1 MSGFFVK
8 VGDFIDETISNISAG
23 VSSGFASDLNS
34 LFPTAVSLFLLI
46 PFKWHKVRSKFRVFF
61 NDR

>member
-1 MSGFFVK
+1 MSVFFVK
-8 VGDFIDETISNISAG
+8 VEKFIGEAMGDISAG
-23 VSSGFASDLNS
+23 VSGGYASDLNS
-34 LFPTAVSLFLLI
+34 LFPAAVSLFLLI

>member
-1 MSGFFVK
+1 MDGFFVRIEK
-8 VGDFIDETISNISAG
+8 FIGDTMREISAG

-34 LFPTAVSLFLLI
+34 LFPAAVSLFLLI

-61 NDR
+61 YDR